1 LSSESV
7 TAPAAPATVEIVRTV
22 TVAGGVFAAGHL
34 GELTQVIPFELVDAV
49 LEETG
54 TVQRRLRDLPSRVGV
69 YFLLGLGLFEH
80 AGARLVWQKLVA
92 ALHGLAVPVPS
103 EKALRDLRRRI
114 GVAPL
119 KALFGVLAVPLA
131 QPSTPGVCY
140 RRWRTV
146 AFDGCGSLKVPDEER
161 NRGWLGK
168 LKARFGLAGYPTLM
182 LMTLVE
188 TGTRGL
194 LGAAFGPSAAGERAY
209 AMRLVHLLGKDV
221 LLLTDRGFDGND
233 LLEAVVAT
241 GAQVLARCKST
252 RRPPVLARLSD
263 GSYLTQIA
271 GLRLRVIEARV
282 TVTGADG
289 SQATGLYRLVTT
301 LTDHRA
307 DPAGTLI
314 ALYHERWEVESAYLA
329 LRHTL
334 LKGRVLRSKDPAGI
348 EQEMWA
354 LLLLY
359 QAIRHV
365 MVTAVETQPGTDPD
379 RAGFTT
385 ALEAARDTVTTA
397 TGVLPSRHSG
407 KVDLVGH
414 IGAAVLADLL
424 PARRPRFCVR
434 TVKCGISRYHTWKR
448 HTDTRPL
455 TSTPITAIEVTVQ
468 QPDRAEPRPR
478 PTPARRLP
486 TTTTTTHPRHRR
498 PAALPSATDHARRK
512 ASSRKP
518 SRWPAVQAI
527 LQRAPHHPRRARDIA
542 RTLGISGETSLNS
555 FCVQLSQWARLGR
568 LTKTAP
574 ATYLITPTPLTAAP

>member
-7 TAPAAPATVEIVRTV
+7 TPAAPATVEVVRTV
-22 TVAGGVFAAGHL
+22 TVAGGVFAPGHL

-54 TVQRRLRDLPSRVGV
+54 MVQRRLRDLPSRVGV
-69 YFLLGLGLFEH
+69 YFLLALGLFEH

-92 ALHGLAVPVPS
+92 ALHGLAVAVPS

-114 GVAPL
+114 GAAPL
-119 KALFGVLAVPLA
+119 RALFQVLAVPLA
-131 QPSTPGVCY
+131 QPSTPGVRY

-146 AFDGCGSLKVPDEER
+146 AFDGCGSLKVPDAQR

-209 AMRLVHLLGKDV
+209 AMRLVHLLDKDV

-233 LLEAVVAT
+233 LLAAVVAT

-252 RRPPVLARLSD
+252 RRPPVLGRLSD
-263 GSYLTQIA
+263 GSYLTRIA

-289 SQATGLYRLVTT
+289 SQVTGVYRLVTT
-301 LTDHRA
+301 LLDHRA

-314 ALYHERWEVESAYLA
+314 ALYHERWEVESAYFA

-385 ALEAARDTVTTA
+385 AVEAARDTVITA
-397 TGVLPSRHSG
+397 TGILPGRRYG
-407 KVDLVGH
+407 KVDLVGR

-424 PARRPRFCVR
+424 PARRLRFSVR

-455 TSTPITAIEVTVQ
+455 TSTPITAIEVTVHQPESPQPRQ
-468 QPDRAEPRPR
+468 Q
-478 PTPARRLP
+478 PTPARQP
-486 TTTTTTHPRHRR
+486 PTSTTTRYPRRR
-498 PAALPSATDHARRK
+498 PATSPTATDQARRK
-512 ASSRKP
+512 ARIPKP

-527 LQRAPHHPRRARDIA
+527 LQQAPQHPQRARDIA
-542 RTLGISGETSLNS
+542 RNLGITGQSSLNS
-555 FCVQLSQWARLGR
+555 FCVQMSTWARCGW

-574 ATYLITPTPLTAAP
+574 ATYLITLTP